1 MIKVLVS
8 GAGGRMGISNIQA
21 VKDAPD
27 MVLSGALEFPGSPAV
42 GKDAGDISGTGHAG
56 VTIVGDIK
64 NLAEKADVMIDFSSP
79 QALAAHA
86 EYAVASRTALVV
98 GTTGITDLSVLE
110 KASKSIPV
118 IWAPNYSVGVNLLA
132 RLCTIAGAVL
142 KQGFDAEIIEAH
154 HRMKKDAPSG
164 TAIKL
169 LNVLK
174 KVYETED
181 VVYGREGMPGE
192 RPAQE
197 IGVHAVRGGDIVGDH
212 TVLFAGIGERLE
224 LTHKASSRMTFSL
237 GALRAARYIL
247 QHPQGLFTMEDVL
260 GF

>member
-1 MIKVLVS
+1 MIKVIVS
-8 GAGGRMGISNIQA
+8 GAAGRMGISNIQA
-21 VKDAPD
+21 VTDDPD
-27 MVLSGALEFPGSPAV
+27 TELAGALEYTGHPAI
-42 GKDAGDISGTGHAG
+42 GKDAGDIAG
-56 VTIVGDIK
+56 VGFAGVPICSTLKDIK
-64 NLAEKADVMIDFSSP
+64 NKADVMIDFSSP
-79 QALAAHA
+79 QALEEHVQ
-86 EYAVASRTALVV
+86 YAIETSTALVV
-98 GTTGITDLSVLE
+98 GTTGLTNMDILE
-110 KASKSIPV
+110 NAAKSIPV

-174 KVYETED
+174 NVYQTEE
-181 VVYGREGMPGE
+181 VVYGREGMPGA
-192 RPAQE
+192 RPPQE

-212 TVLFAGIGERLE
+212 TVLFAGIGERIE

-237 GALRAARYIL
+237 GAVRAAKFIL
-247 QHPQGLFTMEDVL
+247 QHKKGFYSMEDVL